1 MLRPFRP
8 LTVLSE
14 EEATV
19 IRMAYKAQDK
29 VGPTYLYAFIILSL
43 LDSAIATLALTFLK
57 YAKHVPTSGPLLFL
71 CPLSGMLLT
80 PLINISTPMTSSY
93 HKNYSTRLYKRAN
106 PSTIH
111 CLCPALYISQ

>member
-1 MLRPFRP
+1 MVYFLHSVASDAFKSKWGLVTPVLRPFRP

-43 LDSAIATLALTFLK
+43 LQSTVPTLALTLLK

-80 PLINISTPMTSSY
+80 SLINIYSY
-93 HKNYSTRLYKRAN
+93 DL
-106 PSTIH
+106 I
-111 CLCPALYISQ
+111 LSQELLH